1 LYVYY
6 VLLIF
11 IFLITQKL
19 TPTEPLQHY
28 EHNAIANL
36 RSETSQHKF
45 DWLSDVSDGESDY
58 SIGDVSIISEAE
70 SDHDDNIDAEDDGKD
85 ATEVDVFKIDQDGL
99 EEVELVTQDI
109 SDPNSLA
116 VRLFESANCDHSSE
130 TNLVVPNTD
139 DCMQH
144 TVQVEAGAIQES
156 SIVRTTTNEEG
167 TDTTSES
174 TDGYG
179 YVLVID
185 NLDMNVRRSFQR
197 INQSTESMHICHAY
211 ALLNRFDT
219 SGLEDRRPSSVPSYD
234 VILPNLSDL
243 KLVLDDFKVLVSR

>member
-1 LYVYY
+1 MYVYY

-28 EHNAIANL
+28 EHNVIANL
-36 RSETSQHKF
+36 HSETSQHEF

-70 SDHDDNIDAEDDGKD
+70 SDHDDNIDVEDDGED
-85 ATEVDVFKIDQDGL
+85 ATEVDVFQIGQDGL

-116 VRLFESANCDHSSE
+116 VRLFESRNCDHSSE
-130 TNLVVPNTD
+130 TNLFVPNTD

-156 SIVRTTTNEEG
+156 SIVRTTTNGEG

-185 NLDMNVRRSFQR
+185 NLDMNV
-197 INQSTESMHICHAY
+197 
-211 ALLNRFDT
+211 
-219 SGLEDRRPSSVPSYD
+219 
-234 VILPNLSDL
+234 
-243 KLVLDDFKVLVSR
+243 